1 MCDNASREDAQ
12 KQGYTEEERAELAGK
27 LEQDLDD
34 FINSLEKKPYTDGW
48 PEDRWEEEMEK
59 HPFFMS
65 KISDDPNQVSPLI
78 EGLQQLKYGE
88 EYNTPDELAQSYKED
103 GNFNYKHKKY
113 EQAVYIYTKGIESK
127 SENKDLMSQ
136 LYSNRALSQLKLKHY
151 KWSLRDCRS
160 ALQFSPQYIKP
171 MHTAAKC
178 CLELKD
184 NDQCI
189 QFCNQILN
197 ILKKE
202 NKQDDEIVKL
212 KAEAEKNKKLKL
224 RDARMKEAK
233 ERKLKETQE
242 KIKKAIDLKKIN
254 IDNDSN
260 LFQDSQWYV
269 HLKSD
274 GSLVWP
280 VIFAYPEN
288 NQTDFVENF
297 EETTSMKA
305 QLEEIFKESPA
316 WDSDQNYKVDK
327 LNIYFA
333 GKDKKLHRI
342 NIDQSLGSILQH
354 KQFIVNNGTPVFFVV
369 IAKSKVEH
377 AFLESYR

>member
-1 MCDNASREDAQ
+1 MCDNASREVGQ
-12 KQGYTEEERAELAGK
+12 KHEKEGYTEEERAELAAK
-27 LEQDLDD
+27 LEQELDD
-34 FINSLEKKPYTDGW
+34 WIDSCEKPYTEGW

-65 KISDDPNQVSPLI
+65 RVSDDPTQVSPLI

-113 EQAVYIYTKGIESK
+113 TQAVYIYTK
-127 SENKDLMSQ
+127 
-136 LYSNRALSQLKLKHY
+136 
-151 KWSLRDCRS
+151 DCRS

-178 CLELKD
+178 CLELKN

-202 NKQDDEIVKL
+202 NKQDDEI
-212 KAEAEKNKKLKL
+212 LKL
-224 RDARMKEAK
+224 RDARMKEAR

-260 LFQDSQWYV
+260 LFPDSQWSV
-269 HLKSD
+269 HLQSD

-316 WDSDQNYKVDK
+316 WDGDQNYKVDK
-327 LNIYFA
+327 LNVYFA

-354 KQFIVNNGTPVFFVV
+354 KQYIVNNGTPVFFVV